1 MRSQNKYKKLQN
13 LRLLSFD
20 VPVRVAKFK
29 RTKWRRLQ
37 KKILKL
43 NKRRT
48 WSSRKRKKAYRY
60 RFRDILVRKHSYKR
74 WKRLDFSFKNALGL
88 KLHIF
93 QFFQTHLRNRTFRK
107 SLFFKKG
114 SNLQFLSQI
123 VIKNE
128 FRLDLLL
135 WRLHFFSSS
144 YEARLAINNKLIFV
158 NDKNTS
164 GNFDLQQGDIIS
176 FTESFNL
183 KKNLKNL
190 IRQKRFLHFI
200 EVDYYSN
207 TIVFLKSPSDLNR
220 ESCFLLNYK
229 FSDLDKLRFL

>member
-20 VPVRVAKFK
+20 IPVRVAKFK
-29 RTKWRRLQ
+29 KTKWKRLQ

-43 NKRRT
+43 NKRRIL
-48 WSSRKRKKAYRY
+48 SSRRKKRVY

-74 WKRLDFSFKNALGL
+74 WKRLYFSFKNALGL

-93 QFFQTHLRNRTFRK
+93 QFFQNHLRNRTFRK
-107 SLFFKKG
+107 SLIFKKG
-114 SNLQFLSQI
+114 SNLEFLSQI

-135 WRLHFFSSS
+135 WRLHFFGSS

-158 NDKNTS
+158 NDKNTT

-190 IRQKRFLHFI
+190 IKQKRFLHFI

-207 TIVFLKSPSDLNR
+207 TIIFLKSPSDINR

-229 FSDLDKLRFL
+229 FSDLDQLRFL